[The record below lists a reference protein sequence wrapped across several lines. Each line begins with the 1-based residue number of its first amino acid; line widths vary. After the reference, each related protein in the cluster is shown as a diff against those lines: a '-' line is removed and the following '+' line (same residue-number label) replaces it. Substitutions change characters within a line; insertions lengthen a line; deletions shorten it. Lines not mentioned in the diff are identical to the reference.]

1 MAYTLEDFRQ
11 RIATAVQSRPAAA
24 AAYRA
29 GDPRLLAQLEAMA
42 SMLSMLSQQIDLA
55 EVEPFLKARD
65 GTVLADAALKGIL
78 PLGRSAR
85 VQLTVTNPGSTPV
98 VLAAGR
104 GLLDGR
110 GRRYEIEAPASI
122 PPATPAI
129 APATGTVPGTANVIA
144 VQRTVR
150 IVTHTVS
157 NTQPF
162 YSIEVPPSP
171 DGLIL
176 AGLEVSSPSGAYN
189 YTPDFANVSPGERIY
204 HVETDEY
211 RRVYIR
217 FGASQGN
224 VPIIGRQPT
233 NGEVITIRVTECE
246 GPVELSAGADL
257 GIEYIASPA
266 ETDLRIV
273 LDEVLSEGQEPLS
286 FGVLRMLSRYSAL
299 HDDNAVFLADFDQ
312 LLRKKLSG
320 VEFLSVWNEQIEE
333 SVRGPDVLNINKLF
347 VSYSIPSQ
355 TSGISEQQ
363 ITRIIARADDSYKV
377 VFVPRREIEIPLT
390 ITAKVAAIHDTGDVE
405 AQIRTAL
412 LGEYGRGSVAASQG
426 LQKTFRVQR
435 VIELLRT
442 RVVALQDQISD
453 FDLVVGE
460 TPSTPDPLPEDFRFI
475 TDDSLTVTVIRLESA
490 TGLWSV

>member
-11 RIATAVQSRPAAA
+11 RIASAVQSRPAAA

-29 GDPRLLAQLEAMA
+29 GDPRFLAQLEAVAAMHF
-42 SMLSMLSQQIDLA
+42 MLSQQIDLA
-55 EVEPFLKARD
+55 EAEPFLKARD

-85 VQLTVTNPGSTPV
+85 VQLLVTNPGTAPV

-110 GRRYEIEAPASI
+110 GRRYEVEAPASI
-122 PPATPAI
+122 PPAAPAV
-129 APATGTVPGTANVIA
+129 APATGMVPGTATVIA
-144 VQRTVR
+144 VQRTTRV
-150 IVTHTVS
+150 VTHVVS

-162 YSIEVPPSP
+162 YSIEVPPST

-176 AGLEVSSPSGAYN
+176 AGLEVSSPGGAYT
-189 YTPDFANVSPGERIY
+189 YTPDFANVAAGERIY

-224 VPIIGRQPT
+224 VPVIGRQPA

-246 GPVELSAGADL
+246 GPVELQAGADL
-257 GIEYIASPA
+257 GIEYVGSPA
-266 ETDLRIV
+266 ETELRLV
-273 LDEVLSEGQEPLS
+273 LDEVLSEGQQPLN
-286 FGVLRMLSRYSAL
+286 FAVLRMLSRYSAL

-312 LLRKKLSG
+312 LLRKKLAG

-355 TSGISEQQ
+355 LPAVSEQQ
-363 ITRIIARADDSYKV
+363 ITRVVARADDSYKV
-377 VFVPRREIEIPLT
+377 VFVARRDIEIPLT

-412 LGEYGRGSVAASQG
+412 LTEYGRGSVAASQG

-442 RVVALQDQISD
+442 QVVALQDQISD
-453 FDLVVGE
+453 FDMVVGE
-460 TPSTPDPLPEDFRFI
+460 TPLTPDPLPEDFRYL
-475 TDDSLTVTVIRLESA
+475 TPASLTVTVFRLESA

>member
-11 RIATAVQSRPAAA
+11 RIATAVESRPAAA

-29 GDPRLLAQLEAMA
+29 GDPRFLAQLEAMA

-55 EVEPFLKARD
+55 EAEPFLKARD

-85 VQLTVTNPGSTPV
+85 VQLIVTNPGVFPV
-98 VLAAGR
+98 TLAAGR

-110 GRRYEIEAPASI
+110 GRRYEIEAPAI
-122 PPATPAI
+122 VPPA
-129 APATGTVPGTANVIA
+129 APAVAPDTGMVPGQVAVIA

-150 IVTHTVS
+150 VVQHTVTNS
-157 NTQPF
+157 QPF
-162 YSIEVPPSP
+162 YGIELPPSP
-171 DGLIL
+171 DGLIF
-176 AGLEVSSPSGAYN
+176 AGLEVSSPTGAYN
-189 YTPDFANVSPGERIY
+189 YTPDFANVAPGQRVF

-217 FGASQGN
+217 FGASQGS
-224 VPIIGRQPT
+224 VPVVGRQPI
-233 NGEVITIRVTECE
+233 NGEVITLRVTECA
-246 GPVELSAGADL
+246 GPVELEAGAEL
-257 GIEYIASPA
+257 GIEYVASAA
-266 ETDLRIV
+266 ETQLTLA
-273 LDEVLSEGQEPLS
+273 LDEVLSEGQEPLG

-299 HDDNAVFLADFDQ
+299 HDDNAVFLADFDF

-347 VSYSIPSQ
+347 VAFSIPSQ
-355 TSGISEQQ
+355 LPATSEQQ

-377 VFVPRREIEIPLT
+377 VFVERREIEIPVT
-390 ITAKVAAIHDTGDVE
+390 ITAKVAAVHDTGDVE

-412 LGEYGRGSVAASQG
+412 LSEYGRGSVAASQG
-426 LQKTFRVQR
+426 LQRTFRVQR
-435 VIELLRT
+435 VNELLRT
-442 RVVALQDQISD
+442 QVVALQDQISD
-453 FDLVVGE
+453 FDLAIGE
-460 TPSTPDPLPEDFRFI
+460 TPLTPDPLPEDFRFI
-475 TDDSLTVTVIRLESA
+475 SEDSLSVTVIRLESA